1 MFELSEKMGTNK
13 IYDVEMS
20 DKSGSTDKAQS
31 QVQEVMRKLSLK
43 MDYIGIGI
51 DIGIVCI

>member
-20 DKSGSTDKAQS
+20 DQSGGTDKVIS
-31 QVQEVMRKLSLK
+31 QVQEVMRKMS
-43 MDYIGIGI
+43 
-51 DIGIVCI
+51 

>member
-20 DKSGSTDKAQS
+20 DKSGGTDKAQS

-51 DIGIVCI
+51 VCI